1 MTIPRD
7 KLMHAAVG
15 LLAGIFGLGAWLVAV
30 AVGWAPLSGAPAAC
44 ALASTVAGLA
54 KEGADYLDNRMVPGL
69 HGVEPLDALA
79 TAAPGFVMCLAV
91 AQVLAALGG
100 AA

>member
-1 MTIPRD
+1 MPRD
-7 KLMHAAVG
+7 KLMHIAIG
-15 LLAGIFGLGAWLVAV
+15 LLAGIFGLGVWLAAV

-54 KEGADYLDNRMVPGL
+54 EEGADYLDNRMVPGL

-79 TAAPGFVMCLAV
+79 TAAPGVVTGLAV
-91 AQVLAALGG
+91 AQVLAVLGG